1 MTKSHRVSLD
11 LGHRDIFRLS
21 GLVHREWSH
30 ALRQRAEDRE
40 LECSEVGAVAGFA
53 VRNALEATWEA
64 CDALAEDCL
73 CVREVDAAYEV
84 AATGWRQHDLL
95 KYQCLVCSGI
105 DVVVVA

>member
-1 MTKSHRVSLD
+1 M
-11 LGHRDIFRLS
+11 
-21 GLVHREWSH
+21 
-30 ALRQRAEDRE
+30 RQRAEDRE
-40 LECSEVGAVAGFA
+40 LESSEVGAVAGAGFA

-84 AATGWRQHDLL
+84 AVTGWRQDDLL

-105 DVVVVA
+105 DVVVEA